1 MKQKPRTAGRP
12 GLVKSHTMT
21 TPHPAADG
29 RGWQDTMSIAARDA
43 NIMVL
48 VAVC

>member
-1 MKQKPRTAGRP
+1 
-12 GLVKSHTMT
+12 MT

-29 RGWQDTMSIAARDA
+29 PGWQGTMFIPASDD

-48 VAVC
+48 VAVY